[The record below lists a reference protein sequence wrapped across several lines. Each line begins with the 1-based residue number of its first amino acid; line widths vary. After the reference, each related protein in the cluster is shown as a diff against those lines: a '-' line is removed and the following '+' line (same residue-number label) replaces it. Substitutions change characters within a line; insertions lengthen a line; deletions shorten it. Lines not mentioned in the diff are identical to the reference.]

1 MTGEVAGSRVS
12 IRAHYERFPATVKG
26 AFVMRGADRNPH
38 QVVIHEAQVVEIGS
52 RRGTP
57 IGIEP
62 VTLDVAP
69 NLDLFVPFEF
79 PVLDL
84 EAGWYALECEVSI
97 DGDAETVRPGR
108 RFAVPWPRSSVRRGS
123 IPVGSVVGTGEE
135 EVRLEALECRGDCV
149 ELTYE
154 ADLKPDIELSVD
166 GDELAVVE
174 HVFDE
179 GGSGKVIAYPVLK
192 SHRRLALRVG
202 DAEPLDILLP

>member
-1 MTGEVAGSRVS
+1 VTGEVAVPRVS
-12 IRAHYERFPATVKG
+12 IRAHYERFPATIKG

-38 QVVIHEAQVVEIGS
+38 QIVIHEARVAEIGS

-84 EAGWYALECEVSI
+84 ESGWYALECDVAI
-97 DGDAETVRPGR
+97 DGDPETVRPGR

-123 IPVGSVVGTGEE
+123 VPVGSLVGSAEGE
-135 EVRLEALECRGDCV
+135 VKLEALECRGDCV

-154 ADLKPDIELSVD
+154 ADRQPNIALSVD
-166 GDELAVVE
+166 GDELAVIE

-192 SHRRLALRVG
+192 AHRRLTLRVG
-202 DAEPLDILLP
+202 DADPLDVLLP